1 VIIKY
6 RVFAFENMQQMNAQW
21 VITSIAKELS
31 GYELLRNQ
39 QDNKHPDYVIELWKE
54 HMLR

>member
-31 GYELLRNQ
+31 CYELLRNQ
-39 QDNKHPDYVIELWKE
+39 QDNKHPDYVI
-54 HMLR
+54 